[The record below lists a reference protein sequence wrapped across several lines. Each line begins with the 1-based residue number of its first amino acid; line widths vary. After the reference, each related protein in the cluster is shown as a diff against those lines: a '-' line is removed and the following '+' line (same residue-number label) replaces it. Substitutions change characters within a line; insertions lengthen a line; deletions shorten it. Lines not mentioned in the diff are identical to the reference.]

1 MDPTFGEITQ
11 DDRTEWVRLR
21 TLTYIRLLALLGQVA
36 ALAAGQ
42 LVFGLR
48 FDNGLLA
55 LVIGAAGVSIL
66 LSLFLYPA
74 AKRLSDTE
82 ASLTF
87 LFDIAQLSCLLYLAG
102 GITNPFALLIMA
114 PVAVAAMALRP
125 RSTLILS
132 AVAIA
137 LITLVSITYRPLRFA
152 DGTVLDA
159 APILTFGYWAA
170 IVIGIA
176 FQAFYAQRVAAE
188 ANSMADA
195 LLAAQM
201 ALSREQKLTDLG
213 GVVAATAH
221 ELGTPLAT
229 IKLVSA
235 ELAEELS
242 VEFPGRPELAEDAR
256 LLVQQADRC
265 RTILQSMGRG
275 GKDDT
280 MLRRAPLEAVLQEAA
295 GPHLDRGKQV
305 HFLLQPSE
313 GADMAQPLIQRRPE
327 LIHGL
332 RNLVQNA
339 VDFAASTVW
348 VDASWT
354 AQTLRIRIIDDGPG
368 FSSQVLGSIGE
379 PFIGR
384 GRDPN
389 RPRRRPGYAGMGLGM
404 FIAKTLLE
412 RTGARLEFL
421 NCEGAIK
428 TLPGSPMLHGAM
440 VDLTWPLP
448 RVAVNPAEALAR
460 NAPVVE

>member
-11 DDRTEWVRLR
+11 DNRTEWVRLR
-21 TLTYIRLLALLGQVA
+21 TLAYVRLLALSGQIA
-36 ALAAGQ
+36 ALVVGQ
-42 LVFGLR
+42 LAFGLR
-48 FDNGLLA
+48 FDNGLVA
-55 LVIGAAGVSIL
+55 LVMGAAGVSIM

-82 ASLTF
+82 TSLTF
-87 LFDIAQLSCLLYLAG
+87 LFDIAQLSCLLYLTG
-102 GITNPFALLIMA
+102 GITNPFALLVMA

-125 RSTLILS
+125 RSTLLLS
-132 AVAIA
+132 LVAIA
-137 LITLVSITYRPLRFA
+137 LITLVSLTYRPLRFT
-152 DGTVLDA
+152 DGTVLDV
-159 APILTFGYWAA
+159 APILTFGHWAA

-235 ELAEELS
+235 ELAEELAD
-242 VEFPGRPELAEDAR
+242 RPDLAEDAR

-265 RTILQSMGRG
+265 RTILKSMGRS

-280 MLRRAPLEAVLQEAA
+280 MMRRAPLEAVLREAA
-295 GPHLDRGKQV
+295 EPHLNRGKTV
-305 HFLLQPSE
+305 HFLLQPGDGGE
-313 GADMAQPLIQRRPE
+313 DGQPLIQRRPE
-327 LIHGL
+327 LIHGM
-332 RNLVQNA
+332 RNLIQNA
-339 VDFAASTVW
+339 VDFAAFEVW
-348 VDASWT
+348 IDASWT
-354 AQTLRIRIIDDGPG
+354 AQMLRIRIIDDGPG
-368 FSSQVLGSIGE
+368 FSAQVLGSIGE

-389 RPRRRPGYAGMGLGM
+389 RPKRRPGYSGMGLGM

-428 TLPGSPMLHGAM
+428 TLPGNPVLNGAL
-440 VDLTWPLP
+440 VDLGWPLA
-448 RVAVNPAEALAR
+448 RIAVNPAETLAE
-460 NAPVVE
+460 NAPVATD

>member
-11 DDRTEWVRLR
+11 DSRTEWVRLR
-21 TLTYIRLLALLGQVA
+21 TLAYVRLLALSGQIG
-36 ALAAGQ
+36 ALVVGQ
-42 LVFGLR
+42 LAFGLR
-48 FDNGLLA
+48 FDNGLVA
-55 LVIGAAGVSIL
+55 LVIGAAGISVL

-87 LFDIAQLSCLLYLAG
+87 LFDITQLSLLLYLTG

-114 PVAVAAMALRP
+114 PVAVAAMALRL
-125 RSTLILS
+125 RSTLLLS
-132 AVAIA
+132 LVAIA
-137 LITLVSITYRPLRFA
+137 LITLVSVSYRPLRFE
-152 DGTVLDA
+152 DGTVLDVSF
-159 APILTFGYWAA
+159 ILTFGHWAA

-176 FQAFYAQRVAAE
+176 FQTFYAQRVAAE

-235 ELAEELS
+235 ELAEELAD
-242 VEFPGRPELAEDAR
+242 RPDLAEDAR
-256 LLVQQADRC
+256 LLVEQADRC
-265 RTILQSMGRG
+265 RTILQSMGRS

-280 MLRRAPLEAVLQEAA
+280 LLRRAPLEALLTEAA
-295 GPHLDRGKQV
+295 EPHLNRGKTV
-305 HFLLQPSE
+305 HFLIKS
-313 GADMAQPLIQRRPE
+313 GAGGTAAQPLIQRRPE

-332 RNLVQNA
+332 RNLIQNA
-339 VDFAASTVW
+339 VDFAASEVW

-354 AQTLRIRIIDDGPG
+354 KQTLRIRIIDDGQG
-368 FSSQVLGSIGE
+368 FSPQVLGSIGE

-389 RPRRRPGYAGMGLGM
+389 RPKRRPGYSGMGLGM

-412 RTGARLEFL
+412 RTGARMEFL
-421 NCEGAIK
+421 NCDGLIK
-428 TLPGSPMLHGAM
+428 TLPGAPDLRGAL
-440 VDLTWPLP
+440 VDMTWPLA
-448 RVAVNPAEALAR
+448 RIAVDPAKALAENPR
-460 NAPVVE
+460 MEE

>member
-11 DDRTEWVRLR
+11 DNRTEWVRLR
-21 TLTYIRLLALLGQVA
+21 TLAYVRLLALSGQIA
-36 ALAAGQ
+36 ALVVGQ
-42 LVFGLR
+42 LTFGLR
-48 FDNGLLA
+48 FDNGLVA

-87 LFDIAQLSCLLYLAG
+87 LFDIAQLSLLLYLTG
-102 GITNPFALLIMA
+102 GITNPFALLVMA

-125 RSTLILS
+125 RSTLLLS
-132 AVAIA
+132 LVAIA

-152 DGTVLDA
+152 DGTMLDV
-159 APILTFGYWAA
+159 APILTFGHWAA

-235 ELAEELS
+235 ELAEEL
-242 VEFPGRPELAEDAR
+242 GDRPDLAEDAR

-265 RTILQSMGRG
+265 RTILQSMGRS

-280 MLRRAPLEAVLQEAA
+280 MMRRAPLEAVLHEAA
-295 GPHLDRGKQV
+295 EPHLDRGKQV
-305 HFLLQPSE
+305 HFLLQPGD
-313 GADMAQPLIQRRPE
+313 GADDMQPLVQRRPE

-332 RNLVQNA
+332 RNLIQNA
-339 VDFAASTVW
+339 VDFAASEVW

-368 FSSQVLGSIGE
+368 FSAQVLGSIGE

-389 RPRRRPGYAGMGLGM
+389 RPKRRPGYAGMGLGM

-421 NCEGAIK
+421 NCDGQIK
-428 TLPGSPMLHGAM
+428 TLPGHPVLNGALI
-440 VDLTWPLP
+440 DLTWPLP
-448 RVAVNPAEALAR
+448 RIAVDPTETLPQ
-460 NAPVVE
+460 NAPVAN

>member
-1 MDPTFGEITQ
+1 MHPTFGEITQ
-11 DDRTEWVRLR
+11 DNRTEWVRLR
-21 TLTYIRLLALLGQVA
+21 TLTYVRIVALSGQIA
-36 ALAAGQ
+36 ALVAGH
-42 LVFGLR
+42 LAFGLR
-48 FDNGLLA
+48 FDTGLVA
-55 LVIGAAGVSIL
+55 LVVGAAAVSIL
-66 LSLFLYPA
+66 LSLFLYPP

-87 LFDIAQLSCLLYLAG
+87 LFDIAQLSCLLYLTG

-114 PVAVAAMALRP
+114 PVAVAAMALRL
-125 RSTLILS
+125 RTTLLLS
-132 AVAIA
+132 LVAIA
-137 LITLVSITYRPLRFA
+137 LITLVGLTYRPLRFV
-152 DGTVLDA
+152 DGTVLDV
-159 APILTFGYWAA
+159 APILTFGHWAA

-235 ELAEELS
+235 ELADELAD
-242 VEFPGRPELAEDAR
+242 RPELAEDAR

-265 RTILQSMGRG
+265 RTILQSMGRS

-280 MLRRAPLEAVLQEAA
+280 HMRQALLETVLREAA
-295 GPHLDRGKQV
+295 EPHMDRGKTV
-305 HFLLQPSE
+305 HFLLRPAEDGDST
-313 GADMAQPLIQRRPE
+313 QPLIQRRPE

-339 VDFAASTVW
+339 VDFAASEVW
-348 VDASWT
+348 VTASWT
-354 AQTLRIRIIDDGPG
+354 ARTLQIRIFDDGPG
-368 FSSQVLGSIGE
+368 FSPQVLGSIGE

-389 RPRRRPGYAGMGLGM
+389 RPKRRPGYAGMGLGM

-428 TLPGSPMLHGAM
+428 SLPGNPVLQGAL
-440 VDLTWPLP
+440 VDLTWPMSRL
-448 RVAVNPAEALAR
+448 AVDRRAALGK
-460 NAPVVE
+460 NTLVEG

>member
-1 MDPTFGEITQ
+1 MDPAFGEITQ
-11 DDRTEWVRLR
+11 ENRTEWVRLR
-21 TLTYIRLLALLGQVA
+21 TLAYVRLVALSGQIAALVVGQVA
-36 ALAAGQ
+36 
-42 LVFGLR
+42 FGLR
-48 FDNGLLA
+48 FENGLVA

-87 LFDIAQLSCLLYLAG
+87 LFDIAQLSCLLYLTG

-114 PVAVAAMALRP
+114 PVAVAATALRP
-125 RSTLILS
+125 RSTLLLS
-132 AVAIA
+132 LVAIA

-152 DGTVLDA
+152 DGTLLDV
-159 APILTFGYWAA
+159 APILTFGHWAA

-176 FQAFYAQRVAAE
+176 FQTFYAQRIAAE

-235 ELAEELS
+235 ELAEELAD
-242 VEFPGRPELAEDAR
+242 RPDLMEDAR

-265 RTILQSMGRG
+265 RTILHSMGRR

-280 MLRRAPLEAVLQEAA
+280 MMRRAPLEAVLNEAA
-295 GPHLDRGKQV
+295 EPHLNRGKQV
-305 HFLLQPSE
+305 HFLLRQSDGSSTP
-313 GADMAQPLIQRRPE
+313 QPLIQRRPE

-332 RNLVQNA
+332 RNLIQNA
-339 VDFAASTVW
+339 VDFAASEVW

-354 AQTLRIRIIDDGPG
+354 AQTLRIRIIDDGTG
-368 FSSQVLGSIGE
+368 FSAQVLGSIGE

-389 RPRRRPGYAGMGLGM
+389 RPKRRPGYSGMGLGM

-412 RTGARLEFL
+412 RTGARMEFL
-421 NCEGAIK
+421 NCDGAIK
-428 TLPGSPMLHGAM
+428 TLPGAPVLTGAL
-440 VDLTWPLP
+440 VDLTWPLS
-448 RVAVNPAEALAR
+448 RISVNPAEPLAR
-460 NAPVVE
+460 NAPVED

>member
-11 DDRTEWVRLR
+11 DNRTEWVRLR
-21 TLTYIRLLALLGQVA
+21 TLAYVRLLALSGQMAALVVGQVA
-36 ALAAGQ
+36 
-42 LVFGLR
+42 FGLR
-48 FDNGLLA
+48 FDAGLVA

-87 LFDIAQLSCLLYLAG
+87 LFDIAQLSLLLYLTG
-102 GITNPFALLIMA
+102 GITNPFALLVMA

-125 RSTLILS
+125 RSTLLLS
-132 AVAIA
+132 LVAIA

-152 DGTVLDA
+152 DGTVLDVA
-159 APILTFGYWAA
+159 AILTFGHWAA

-235 ELAEELS
+235 ELAEELAD
-242 VEFPGRPELAEDAR
+242 RPDLAEDAR
-256 LLVQQADRC
+256 LLVEQADRC
-265 RTILQSMGRG
+265 RTILHSMGRS

-280 MLRRAPLEAVLQEAA
+280 MMHRAPLEAVLQEAA
-295 GPHLDRGKQV
+295 EPHLNRGKQV
-305 HFLLQPSE
+305 HFLVHPGD
-313 GADMAQPLIQRRPE
+313 GATDEQPLIQRRPE

-332 RNLVQNA
+332 RNLIQNA
-339 VDFAASTVW
+339 VDFAASEVW

-354 AQTLRIRIIDDGPG
+354 EQTLRIRIIDDGPG
-368 FSSQVLGSIGE
+368 FSPQVLGSIGE

-389 RPRRRPGYAGMGLGM
+389 RVKRRPGYSGMGLGM

-421 NCEGAIK
+421 NCDGVIK
-428 TLPGSPMLHGAM
+428 TLPGAPVLHGAL
-440 VDLTWPLP
+440 VDLTWPIP
-448 RVAVNPAEALAR
+448 RIAVDPADALAR
-460 NAPVVE
+460 NAPRVD